1 MDFFKNVTIEDFNT
15 RFLIELNSVTEFT
28 QYNDPNDFF
37 EPEQEYGNHIM
48 RCQENELNFIRN
60 TIKANLTAH
69 RITITAEEFKQIVQS
84 KREQIIASRPR
95 AIDQFIERITVTYID
110 PEQSEREHKF
120 FLHRYLHKFWK
131 SMQSI
136 INH

>member
-15 RFLIELNSVTEFT
+15 RFLIELNSVTKFT